1 MCFSKMSCNKTLRP
15 KWRVFIGLAC
25 LYLSACSVNKP
36 IEDDSLAQAQN
47 IEKQQLAQ
55 QGEQDRQA
63 FQDALQMMQ
72 AADAKDADL
81 LVAQAVFDGLY
92 QSNPDYLGALVN
104 SADISYRL
112 QQYEQAEAAYAKVLT
127 QLENTVDIQTQAKVF
142 RVHSLNQLALLAREK
157 GQFEQAE
164 TLYLQALAIEPS
176 NPTVIRN
183 LAILLDLYRGKLAEA
198 LALYEQY
205 QSLQEEPD
213 AKVKDWIFDLKNR
226 MPEESSDE

>member
-55 QGEQDRQA
+55 QGEQDRKA

-81 LVAQAVFDGLY
+81 LAAQAVFDGLY

-164 TLYLQALAIEPS
+164 TLYRQALAIEPS

-226 MPEESSDE
+226 LPEESSDE

>member
-1 MCFSKMSCNKTLRP
+1 MFFNKSLMLN
-15 KWRVFIGLAC
+15 WCVILAC
-25 LYLSACSVNKP
+25 VYLSACSVNKP
-36 IEDDSLAQAQN
+36 KVDQSLEDAQT
-47 IEKQQLAQ
+47 QQQALQ
-55 QGEQDRQA
+55 LEQDQQA
-63 FQDALQMMQ
+63 FQHALQQMQ
-72 AADAKDADL
+72 ATEATDADL
-81 LVAQAVFDGLY
+81 LQAQVVFDSLY
-92 QSNPDYLGALVN
+92 QANPDYLGALVN

-112 QQYEQAEAAYAKVLT
+112 QQHEQAEAAYTKVLA
-127 QLENTVDIQTQAKVF
+127 QLENTVDTPTQPKVF

-164 TLYLQALAIEPS
+164 NYYRQALALAPE

-205 QSLQEEPD
+205 QSLQQEPD

-226 MPEESSDE
+226 LPEEKADE